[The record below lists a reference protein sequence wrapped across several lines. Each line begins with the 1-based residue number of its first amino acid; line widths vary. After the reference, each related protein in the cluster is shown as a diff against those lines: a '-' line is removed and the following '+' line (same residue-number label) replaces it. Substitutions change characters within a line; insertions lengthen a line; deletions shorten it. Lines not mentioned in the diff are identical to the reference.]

1 MINKALAAGITLA
14 FMSLVRPDTPPSAV
28 GASVVALLMY
38 EGLRWSIEYIQ
49 KVRRKKKE
57 ARYITVSLGDIRRW
71 ADTWME
77 PYPFKEVS

>member
-1 MINKALAAGITLA
+1 
-14 FMSLVRPDTPPSAV
+14 
-28 GASVVALLMY
+28 MY
-38 EGLRWSIEYIQ
+38 EGLRWSIEYIR
-49 KVRRKKKE
+49 KLHRKKKE